1 MGTLRFIVPILLLAG
16 CTMEIVRDPG
26 TSDGARGMFN
36 SEVAPLLSTNCTKC
50 HYTGSNILPL
60 TYDSIVTNT
69 DLNGGYYPESST
81 LLTKGFHEGP
91 GWTATET
98 SVIVE
103 WLYAEGAARQSMQ

>member
-1 MGTLRFIVPILLLAG
+1 MGTLRFIVPILLIAG
-16 CTMEIVRDPG
+16 CTMEVVRDPG
-26 TSDGARGMFN
+26 TTDGARGMFN
-36 SEVAPLLSTNCTKC
+36 TEVAPLLSSNCTIC

-60 TYDSIVTNT
+60 TYDSIITNT

-98 SVIVE
+98 AVIVE

>member
-1 MGTLRFIVPILLLAG
+1 MGTLRFIVPFLLLAG
-16 CTMEIVRDPG
+16 CTMEVVRDPG
-26 TSDGARGMFN
+26 STDGARGMFN
-36 SEVAPLLSTNCTKC
+36 AEVAPLLNNCTMC

-60 TYDSIVTNT
+60 TYESIVTNT

-81 LLTKGFHEGP
+81 LLTKGLHEGP

-98 SVIVE
+98 AVIVE